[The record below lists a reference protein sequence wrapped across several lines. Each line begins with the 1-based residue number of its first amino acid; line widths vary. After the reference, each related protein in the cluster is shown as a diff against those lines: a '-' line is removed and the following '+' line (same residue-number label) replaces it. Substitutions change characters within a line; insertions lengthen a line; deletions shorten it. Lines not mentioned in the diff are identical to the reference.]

1 VRLVFSARAWKHYR
15 HWIDTD
21 TKVLARLNALIDEC
35 LRDPFRGSGKPEPL
49 RGELQGL
56 WSRRL
61 TGEHRLVYRVVGK
74 VPEQQLEIVQCR
86 FHY

>member
-1 VRLVFSARAWKHYR
+1 MRLVFSTRAWKHYR

-21 TKVLARLNALIDEC
+21 AKVLARLNALIDEC

>member
-1 VRLVFSARAWKHYR
+1 MFSARAWRHYR

-21 TKVLARLNALIDEC
+21 AKLLARINTLIDEC

-49 RGELQGL
+49 RGELQGF
-56 WSRRL
+56 WSRRISD
-61 TGEHRLVYRVVGK
+61 EHRLIYRVVGK
-74 VPEQQLEIVQCR
+74 PPDQRLEIAQCR